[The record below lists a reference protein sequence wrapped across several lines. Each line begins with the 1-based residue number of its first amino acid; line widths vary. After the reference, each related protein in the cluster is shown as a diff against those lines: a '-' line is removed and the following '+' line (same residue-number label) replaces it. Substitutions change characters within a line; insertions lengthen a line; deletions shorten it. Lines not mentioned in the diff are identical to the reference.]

1 MKSIFWLT
9 CTAWKKNGKK
19 KLYDTNMHKIW
30 YTYVFPK
37 HKSQSS
43 NVPSL
48 TIWKMM
54 TKQTA
59 DLPSD
64 EEKGGNA
71 TITIW

>member
-1 MKSIFWLT
+1 
-9 CTAWKKNGKK
+9 
-19 KLYDTNMHKIW
+19 MHKIR

-59 DLPSD
+59 DYMIYQVMKK
-64 EEKGGNA
+64 KGEMQPLQYDNN
-71 TITIW
+71 IYYLKR

>member
-1 MKSIFWLT
+1 
-9 CTAWKKNGKK
+9 
-19 KLYDTNMHKIW
+19 MHKIR

-59 DLPSD
+59 DYMIYQVMKK
-64 EEKGGNA
+64 KGGNA
-71 TITIW
+71 TITI